1 MRQNNT
7 SGEGKGAL
15 VPEELKGWNW
25 GAFFLTWIWGIGN
38 STYIALLMFI
48 PLVNMILP
56 FVLGA
61 KGNEWA
67 WKNRSWRSVEHF
79 QATQR
84 KWRNVSFVIF
94 LVVVPLL
101 FVGIMSMAMS
111 MLKGEAYDLSVRE
124 VKSDQYVLQ
133 IVGNN
138 PKPSY
143 FVSGQVSSNGSE
155 GSANLS
161 YSLKGDLGEVDIF
174 VLAHQLNNKWKL
186 DEVLA
191 IENSTNKE
199 IIVVTKP
206 IE

>member
-67 WKNRSWRSVEHF
+67 WKNRS
-79 QATQR
+79 
-84 KWRNVSFVIF
+84 
-94 LVVVPLL
+94 
-101 FVGIMSMAMS
+101 
-111 MLKGEAYDLSVRE
+111 
-124 VKSDQYVLQ
+124 
-133 IVGNN
+133 
-138 PKPSY
+138 
-143 FVSGQVSSNGSE
+143 
-155 GSANLS
+155 
-161 YSLKGDLGEVDIF
+161 
-174 VLAHQLNNKWKL
+174 
-186 DEVLA
+186 
-191 IENSTNKE
+191 
-199 IIVVTKP
+199 
-206 IE
+206 